1 MDVIT
6 VVRQQHEVQ
15 FVHNFLEEEI
25 RQGWSRIVVVYYY
38 SVLWA
43 AVV

>member
-15 FVHNFLEEEI
+15 FVHNILEEEI
-25 RQGWSRIVVVYYY
+25 RQGARIVVVYYY